1 MKITFKGS
9 PINTIANLPAKGTTA
24 PDFTLVKTDLSNIKL
39 KDLIGK
45 NIVLNI
51 FVSIDTSVCAS
62 SARKFN
68 EALSKM
74 KDTVV
79 LCVSMDLPFALQRF
93 CAAEGL
99 KNIIPVSAFRSP
111 DFGKNYG
118 VTIIDSALANLLS
131 RAIVVIDANQKVIY
145 TEQVSEMTEEPNYE
159 AVIALFN
166 KN

>member
-9 PINTIANLPAKGTTA
+9 PVNTIANLPAKGTTA
-24 PDFTLVKTDLSNIKL
+24 PDFTLVKTDLSNLSL

-99 KNIIPVSAFRSP
+99 KNVIPVSAFRS

-118 VTIIDSALANLLS
+118 VTLIDGPLANLLS
-131 RAIVVIDANQKVIY
+131 RAIVVIDSNQKVIY
-145 TEQVSEMTEEPNYE
+145 TEQVSEITEEPNYE

-166 KN
+166 K